1 MSLATSAIL
10 VLLSCSP
17 DSQHCREIRHDE
29 AYASIEACRIAL
41 PETLRKLSQA
51 GQPVIGRC
59 VSAEGREDVDPITTG
74 SVDADQY
81 TTVRVTR
88 IEDGRP
94 SVSAYRVPKSAR

>member
-1 MSLATSAIL
+1 MHILSIVGLILLALTSVTAA
-10 VLLSCSP
+10 
-17 DSQHCREIRHDE
+17 Q
-29 AYASIEACRIAL
+29 
-41 PETLRKLSQA
+41 
-51 GQPVIGRC
+51 
-59 VSAEGREDVDPITTG
+59 DPITTG